1 VPDAQKA
8 PIGNGAH
15 ESGKIGPAL
24 ERFAPGEARGWGD
37 APHLKRAAG
46 ANSLT
51 HFRNM
56 GEGSG
61 RRLWKTDRLPAFTS
75 YEEQVTCLRMLAP
88 VPKGQIGGVKVSFHE
103 LWCRG
108 AICLPTSEP
117 PDDRRIWLTSP
128 DSRVSS
134 DRRLIRHG
142 SLPSPISRLPL
153 RITAVSEPGGD
164 RTASNRRRPDRP
176 TAMHTSRAVPVRR
189 ACDAA
194 TLPNLHRQAHPLPSP
209 TSLAR
214 ARGQRSS
221 TELARQSWCCES
233 RQTLTRRW

>member
-1 VPDAQKA
+1 MEDRPPPSLHV
-8 PIGNGAH
+8 
-15 ESGKIGPAL
+15 
-24 ERFAPGEARGWGD
+24 ARGASHLPAD
-37 APHLKRAAG
+37 ARAGPQRADRR
-46 ANSLT
+46 SE
-51 HFRNM
+51 
-56 GEGSG
+56 GELSRVMVS
-61 RRLWKTDRLPAFTS
+61 RRL
-75 YEEQVTCLRMLAP
+75 
-88 VPKGQIGGVKVSFHE
+88 
-103 LWCRG
+103 
-108 AICLPTSEP
+108 CLPTSEP

-142 SLPSPISRLPL
+142 SLPSPISPLPL
-153 RITAVSEPGGD
+153 RITAVSEPGNGG
-164 RTASNRRRPDRP
+164 RPSSRHRP
-176 TAMHTSRAVPVRR
+176 GRPAAMHTSRAVPVRR

-214 ARGQRSS
+214 ARGRRSS